1 MKNKIAFLLFVLYLG
16 ISLPLAFAQDESVT
30 LRLAVADEQGRPSE
44 PYVLEFINQ
53 VKTLSDGNIIIEP
66 VWQAGDET
74 FAGFETGVIQ
84 LVNKGE
90 YALGLAGAR
99 AWDTESYTNFQV
111 LQAPFLITNDALAE
125 AVATSDVATQ
135 LLASLSSVGFVGL
148 TLWPEDLR
156 HPFSLLPDKPL
167 LAPEDFAGL
176 NVRATPSFVTYMLM
190 DTLRAVP
197 MLDDSGYQGAESGL
211 RQGASLT
218 GTPTATG
225 NVVFFPKYQV
235 LFANGDAFE
244 NLSEEQQTMIRNA
257 AAAMQEKAIVEHP
270 READAAAAWCADG
283 GTIVLASEEQ
293 VAAFE
298 EAAQPVFEQIEQDP
312 VNAEL
317 IAAIRD
323 LKANTEPSP
332 GAEAC
337 GSAVTKPNPTPSADT
352 QVWSAGL
359 PPNGVWQ
366 KEPPTDDLVGVAMR
380 SVPDEWVGLYTLT
393 YQDGTARF
401 DWQGNQGQI
410 GKCVFTYAE
419 VEDFIRFTSIDEVAE
434 CPNEIDD
441 MQWRLDAD
449 GNLHLNIINDQNAGL
464 TEAKAMYEGKPWKKV
479 D

>member
-1 MKNKIAFLLFVLYLG
+1 MKNKIAFILFVLYLG

-30 LRLAVADEQGRPSE
+30 LRLAVSDEQGRPSE
-44 PYVLEFINQ
+44 PYVLEFIQQ
-53 VKTLSDGNIIIEP
+53 VETLSDGNIIIEP

-156 HPFSLLPDKPL
+156 HPFSVVPGKSL

-176 NVRATPSFVTYMLM
+176 TIRTPLSFVTYMLM
-190 DTLRAVP
+190 DALQASP
-197 MLDDSGYQGAESGL
+197 MMGDSDYQGAESGL

-235 LFANGDAFE
+235 LFANGAAFE
-244 NLSEEQQTMIRNA
+244 TLTDEQRGVLRDA
-257 AAAMQEKAIVEHP
+257 AEATQEKAIAEHP
-270 READAAAAWCADG
+270 RDVDNATAWCADG
-283 GTIVLASEEQ
+283 GSIVLASDEQ

-298 EAAQPVFEQIEQDP
+298 TAAQPVFDQIEQDP
-312 VNAEL
+312 KNAEF

-323 LKANTEPSP
+323 LKAKTPASP
-332 GAEAC
+332 GGVCADSHTTRFCAKYRRTGVVRRFAPQRLLAGRVDCRRAC
-337 GSAVTKPNPTPSADT
+337 KPGSAA
-352 QVWSAGL
+352 
-359 PPNGVWQ
+359 
-366 KEPPTDDLVGVAMR
+366 
-380 SVPDEWVGLYTLT
+380 
-393 YQDGTARF
+393 F
-401 DWQGNQGQI
+401 
-410 GKCVFTYAE
+410 
-419 VEDFIRFTSIDEVAE
+419 
-434 CPNEIDD
+434 
-441 MQWRLDAD
+441 
-449 GNLHLNIINDQNAGL
+449 
-464 TEAKAMYEGKPWKKV
+464 
-479 D
+479 